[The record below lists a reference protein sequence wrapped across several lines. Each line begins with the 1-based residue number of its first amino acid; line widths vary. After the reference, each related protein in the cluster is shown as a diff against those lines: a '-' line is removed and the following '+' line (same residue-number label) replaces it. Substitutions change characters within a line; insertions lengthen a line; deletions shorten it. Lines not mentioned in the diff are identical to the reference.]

1 MQLNLSAILALL
13 RNGCP
18 NCSFIVAKT
27 SENTIQ
33 TSKVPPKT
41 SSMMAGAVIL
51 PGYDISPECLLAGLA
66 EVIRERQAAIDECGN
81 NERAKTV
88 IASSE
93 MVARGS

>member
-51 PGYDISPECLLAGLA
+51 PGYDISPAGLA